1 LIIFSLSID
10 NRPLT
15 LEEFNWL
22 SVLKLTAL
30 IVSPCTLIVLGVEYF
45 RVVKL
50 LSNNVGEV
58 LVDFELPL
66 IEETGLGEILNKLV
80 DSVEAILGLS
90 DDVAA

>member
-15 LEEFNWL
+15 LEEFNRL

-30 IVSPCTLIVLGVEYF
+30 IVSPCTLIVLVVEYF

-66 IEETGLGEILNKLV
+66 VEDAGLGEILNKLV

-90 DDVAA
+90 DHVAA